1 MTGTGSRR
9 YAAKS
14 LHTGVRGILT
24 SLVLASLA
32 AVAPLDDATAKKR
45 SGGAQS
51 LKEDI
56 AGPLTIIISLRRQR
70 LQIFDADGHIASSPI
85 SSGRPGHRTPK
96 GVFTILQK
104 RRRHYSNLYGG
115 APMPNMQRL
124 TWSGIAMHAG
134 RLPGYPDSHGCI
146 RLPGNFSR
154 YLFGLTSLG
163 GRVIVTDDPVS
174 PRAITHVAL
183 LKPLPPGDPE
193 ATVQTASLVSRLD
206 ADTAAHTAGMLL
218 GVSPAN
224 AAEAPLTSMPVRTR
238 ASVAEARAHEL
249 LDLEATL
256 ARSRTTEQA
265 MGAELKSANIGLRAA
280 IEAVK
285 KAEAEL
291 SKVTGHI
298 AETERALAVTSDLMR
313 DFMETHAATEG
324 EEALAKAAAEED
336 ALEARLL
343 DGTATLELAQKDHE
357 SLLAL
362 VEERR
367 RSSSKSKDDRD
378 LLLRRHIAARKA
390 AIAAS
395 AALDRA
401 KTAAAR
407 RDQPIAVLLSKKAGV
422 MYVRQGY
429 DDLLE
434 APVEFTQP
442 EAPVGTHV
450 FTALAYTADGTDLT
464 WNVVTAAT
472 REHVSSRKS
481 GKSIKMKAQQT
492 ETAGI
497 PKQTPA
503 NALDRVKIPQD
514 VRDQLAEYI
523 KPGSSIIIT
532 DEGKSY
538 ETGKYTGLIVEF
550 R

>member
-9 YAAKS
+9 DAATG
-14 LHTGVRGILT
+14 LHTGVRSILT
-24 SLVLASLA
+24 GLILASLA
-32 AVAPLDDATAKKR
+32 AAAPLDDAAAKKR

-56 AGPLTIIISLRRQR
+56 AGPLTITISLRRQR
-70 LQIFDADGHIASSPI
+70 LQVFDADGHIASAPI
-85 SSGRPGHRTPK
+85 SSGRRGHRTPK

-146 RLPGNFSR
+146 RLPGKFSR

-174 PRAITHVAL
+174 PQPIAHEAL
-183 LKPLPPGDPE
+183 LKPLPPGDLE
-193 ATVQTASLVSRLD
+193 ATVQTASLVSRID
-206 ADTAAHTAGMLL
+206 ADTAARTAGMLL

-224 AAEAPLTSMPVRTR
+224 AAEAPLTRMPVRTR
-238 ASVAEARAHEL
+238 ASVAQARAREL
-249 LDLEATL
+249 LDLEADL
-256 ARSRTTEQA
+256 ARSRTTEQGI
-265 MGAELKSANIGLRAA
+265 GAELKSANLRLRDT
-280 IEAVK
+280 IVAVK

-291 SKVTGHI
+291 SRVTDLI
-298 AETERALAVTSDLMR
+298 AETERALAATSDLMR
-313 DFMETHAATEG
+313 DFMKSHAATQGEG
-324 EEALAKAAAEED
+324 ALAKAAAEED

-343 DGTATLELAQKDHE
+343 DDIATLELAQTDRE

-367 RSSSKSKDDRD
+367 RSASRSKEDRD
-378 LLLRRHIAARKA
+378 VLLRRHIASRKA
-390 AIAAS
+390 AVAAS

-401 KTAAAR
+401 KEAADR
-407 RDQPIAVLLSKKAGV
+407 SDMPITVLLSKKAGM

-429 DDLLE
+429 DDMFE
-434 APVEFTQP
+434 TPVEFTVP

-450 FTALAYTADGTDLT
+450 FTALAYTEDGTDLT
-464 WNVVTAAT
+464 WHVVTATT
-472 REHVSSRKS
+472 RDQAPRRKS
-481 GKSIKMKAQQT
+481 GKSIKMKAEQT
-492 ETAGI
+492 DTAEI
-497 PKQTPA
+497 PKQTPS
-503 NALDRVKIPQD
+503 NALDRVKIPQA
-514 VRDQLAEYI
+514 VRDQLAEHI

-538 ETGKYTGLIVEF
+538 ETGEYTDLIVEY